1 MAAVKYKKAIG
12 NMAFSYF
19 VQTAPSLANRNG
31 ITLNTINPNITNVRL
46 NVVFRT
52 VVILCNLIKR
62 KDVKLTIRMHAV
74 FHLGVM
80 RHMVVVCNL

>member
-31 ITLNTINPNITNVRL
+31 ITLNTINPNITNVR
-46 NVVFRT
+46 F
-52 VVILCNLIKR
+52 IC
-62 KDVKLTIRMHAV
+62 
-74 FHLGVM
+74 FHDM
-80 RHMVVVCNL
+80 

>member
-1 MAAVKYKKAIG
+1 M
-12 NMAFSYF
+12 
-19 VQTAPSLANRNG
+19 
-31 ITLNTINPNITNVRL
+31 NVAYVHKDCL
-46 NVVFRT
+46 ICKIFRT
-52 VVILCNLIKR
+52 VVMICNLIKR

>member
-31 ITLNTINPNITNVRL
+31 ITLNTINPNITNVR
-46 NVVFRT
+46 F
-52 VVILCNLIKR
+52 ISHSCHI
-62 KDVKLTIRMHAV
+62 M
-74 FHLGVM
+74 
-80 RHMVVVCNL
+80 

>member
-19 VQTAPSLANRNG
+19 VQTAQSLANRNG
-31 ITLNTINPNITNVRL
+31 IPLNTINPNITNVR
-46 NVVFRT
+46 FT
-52 VVILCNLIKR
+52 VVMLCNLIKR

>member
-31 ITLNTINPNITNVRL
+31 ITLNTINPNITSVQMNVAY
-46 NVVFRT
+46 VHKD
-52 VVILCNLIKR
+52 CLICKINR
-62 KDVKLTIRMHAV
+62 WHDM
-74 FHLGVM
+74 
-80 RHMVVVCNL
+80 

>member
-46 NVVFRT
+46 NVVM
-52 VVILCNLIKR
+52 LCNLIKR

>member
-46 NVVFRT
+46 

-62 KDVKLTIRMHAV
+62 KDDKLTIRMHAV

>member
-46 NVVFRT
+46 NVV
-52 VVILCNLIKR
+52 LCNLINLIKR